1 MTFEQILK
9 DLKNKIYKPIYFLTG
24 DEPYFIDKITDY
36 ISQHVLTDEEKTF
49 NQEILYGKDTDIPS
63 IINSARRFPM
73 ISANQV
79 IIVKEAQDIPGI
91 DDLIYY
97 VENPL
102 KSTILVINYK
112 YKKLAKNKKIYK
124 AIQKNGVLFESK
136 KLYDNQIPEW
146 INNYLAKSNHR
157 IDPGVGL
164 LLTEYLGNDLSK
176 IVNEIEKLK
185 ITLPPDN
192 KNITI
197 EHIETNIGISK
208 DYNNFELHKALSQK
222 NILKANRIINYF
234 GKNQKENPITLTISS
249 LYYFFSKVLTYHFI
263 KNKTTQNVVAT
274 LKVHSYFVSEYKL
287 AAQKYNPE
295 KLLEIFSILREFDLK
310 SKGIGNVS
318 VPPGDLL
325 KEIIYKILH

>member
-1 MTFEQILK
+1 
-9 DLKNKIYKPIYFLTG
+9 
-24 DEPYFIDKITDY
+24 
-36 ISQHVLTDEEKTF
+36 
-49 NQEILYGKDTDIPS
+49 
-63 IINSARRFPM
+63 M
-73 ISANQV
+73 ISGNQV
-79 IIVKEAQDIPGI
+79 VIVKEAQDIPGI

>member
-1 MTFEQILK
+1 MTSEQILK
-9 DLKNKIYKPIYFLTG
+9 DLKNKIYKPVYFLTG
-24 DEPYFIDKITDY
+24 DEPYYIDKITDY

-73 ISANQV
+73 ISGNQV
-79 IIVKEAQDIPGI
+79 VIVKEAQDIPGI

-192 KNITI
+192 KKITI
-197 EHIETNIGISK
+197 EHVEKNIGISK

-234 GKNQKENPITLTISS
+234 GKNQKGNPITLTISS

-263 KNKTTQNVVAT
+263 ENKTTQNVVAA

-295 KLLEIFSILREFDLK
+295 KLVGIFSILREFDLK

-325 KEIIYKILH
+325 KEMIYKILH

>member
-9 DLKNKIYKPIYFLTG
+9 DLRNKIYKPIYFLTG

-36 ISQHVLTDEEKTF
+36 ISRHVLTDEEKTF

-79 IIVKEAQDIPGI
+79 IIVKEAQNIPGI

-164 LLTEYLGNDLSK
+164 LLTEYLGSDLSK

-192 KNITI
+192 KKITI
-197 EHIETNIGISK
+197 EHIEKNIGISK

-234 GKNQKENPITLTISS
+234 GKNQKENSITLTISS

-263 KNKTTQNVVAT
+263 KNKTTQNVVAA

-295 KLLEIFSILREFDLK
+295 KLVEIFSILREFDLK

-325 KEIIYKILH
+325 KEMIYKILH